1 MSSSGGDS
9 ILRESKP
16 LGKVFDLVD
25 DQETLEPSSQPALD
39 PPVLPRSS
47 HGDGSISRL
56 NEPELPH
63 QGKERF
69 LASPCFCLQ
78 ASPPDPLTNSVSC
91 HLPLMA
97 GPATLLGTHAMSA
110 WD

>member
-1 MSSSGGDS
+1 M
-9 ILRESKP
+9 R
-16 LGKVFDLVD
+16 LGHMKS
-25 DQETLEPSSQPALD
+25 PSLQSQPVTCYSRDLHPGYA
-39 PPVLPRSS
+39 
-47 HGDGSISRL
+47 SRL

-91 HLPLMA
+91 HLPLME
-97 GPATLLGTHAMSA
+97 GPATLLGTRAMSA